1 MVPHLSPSNLDPNKL
16 ISGKLEPSLAL
27 AAGSLFN
34 LQRVVEPEEMLPSHH
49 HTVTLGRERWE
60 GVGSE
65 RRKRKSEEREMKEGE
80 RGGRRGERREEGERG
95 VSVIGVA

>member
-27 AAGSLFN
+27 TAGSLFN

-60 GVGSE
+60 GGGVNEGRGSQ
-65 RRKRKSEEREMKEGE
+65 
-80 RGGRRGERREEGERG
+80 RREK
-95 VSVIGVA
+95 